1 MARKIYISLLVL
13 TTMVIVSCKR
23 EKKDFIGPE
32 VAIASNKFA
41 LTTPF
46 SIQKAT
52 INFTNDSNWFSTT
65 FNERVSWT
73 ITVRGVKSKA
83 EKIIKGT
90 SNEIN
95 ISNSS
100 WKGGH
105 SGLNFFQANEDIIS
119 ALTVFGKSEVWY
131 DTSKITGV
139 RKNFDPNVIVWWD
152 MDANGVAKNNFNGV
166 YWFDYY
172 DGDASPPAV
181 GSGERLMG
189 RFEATTQTDEEPL
202 QGIYRSMEGIEL
214 SVPVNYYIGGC
225 SHSPAAIPL
234 GFPNAPT
241 NEVYL
246 NFYARRRTT
255 TSSISLTLTSINAT
269 DTSSVSYDTG
279 TITWEGW
286 KLVSVKL
293 SDMKLNS
300 THPFDPGAIRQFAA
314 NLQTYT
320 NTNVKTGFDIDFITF
335 TKGKPFNPDN
345 Y

>member
-1 MARKIYISLLVL
+1 MGRKLYISCLLLVTL
-13 TTMVIVSCKR
+13 VMFSCKR

-32 VAIASNKFA
+32 VAIASNKFQV
-41 LTTPF
+41 TSPF
-46 SIQKAT
+46 TIQKNAIDFST
-52 INFTNDSNWFSTT
+52 DSNWFAAS

-73 ITVRGVKSKA
+73 IKVKGAESRA

-95 ISNSS
+95 ISNSI
-100 WKGGH
+100 WRGGH
-105 SGLNFFQANEDIIS
+105 SGLNFFKAGEQIIS
-119 ALTVFGKSEVWY
+119 ELTIFGKSEMWY
-131 DTSKITGV
+131 DTSSVTGV
-139 RKNFDPNVIVWWD
+139 KNNFGPNVIIWWD
-152 MDANGVAKNNFNGV
+152 MESMGIAKHGSPV
-166 YWFDYY
+166 YWFDFY
-172 DGDASPPAV
+172 DGDASPPVV
-181 GSGERLMG
+181 GTGERLMG
-189 RFEATTQTDEEPL
+189 KFEVTTQMEEPPL

-225 SHSPAAIPL
+225 SHSPFSTGQ
-234 GFPNAPT
+234 GFANAT
-241 NEVYL
+241 TDEVYV

-255 TSSISLTLTSINAT
+255 TSSIGIALTSITAT
-269 DTSSVSYDTG
+269 DTSSISYDTG

-286 KLVSVKL
+286 KLVSIKL

-300 THPFDPGAIRQFAA
+300 THPFNPGAIRQFAA